1 VQSVKFWWGKP
12 FRETRREVD
21 ERILEEADS
30 YDSQEKARGYCH
42 DQRHRKLLPAPHREC
57 REAAYRE

>member
-12 FRETRREVD
+12 FRKTRREVD

-30 YDSQEKARGYCH
+30 YDNQEKARDYS
-42 DQRHRKLLPAPHREC
+42 
-57 REAAYRE
+57 